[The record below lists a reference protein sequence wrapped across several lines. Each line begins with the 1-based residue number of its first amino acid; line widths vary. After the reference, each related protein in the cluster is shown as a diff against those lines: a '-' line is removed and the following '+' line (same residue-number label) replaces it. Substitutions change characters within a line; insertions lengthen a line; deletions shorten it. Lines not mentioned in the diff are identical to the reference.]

1 MSRSILIRKMSNLPK
16 HNPYFQIGGKDI
28 WSLVNET
35 AASRESLTGKKTV
48 NLGQG
53 FFSYSPPPFAIQAAK
68 EALDVP
74 AFNQYAPPRGRPELI
89 SSLIEAY
96 SSYYPE
102 GLTPSQIMVSTG
114 ANEGMLSMFL
124 AFLTPGDEVV
134 VFEPFFDQYISN
146 IEIPGGKVVY
156 VPLHP
161 PQCFDKQTVNSSDW
175 RINFTEL
182 ENSINERT
190 KMIVLNTPHNPVGKV
205 FSRDELQRIG
215 DICVQNN
222 IIILADEVYENL
234 YYKDH
239 VKMAT
244 LSPEIS
250 RLTVTVGSAGK
261 SFAATGWRIG
271 WLIGNED
278 LISVACLA
286 HTRICFASP
295 SPLQIACASAL
306 KTAKSI
312 GYFEETRKQYTYKY
326 KILMDVFDKLG
337 LPYTIA
343 EGGYFLLVNFKK
355 LKFPDSVEFPEE
367 IQNKPRDFKLC
378 YWLIQ
383 EFGVVS
389 IPPTEFFID
398 EHKAVVQDC
407 LRFAVCK
414 DDQMLREAA
423 RCLGRLKDYIQN

>member
-1 MSRSILIRKMSNLPK
+1 MSSLPK

-89 SSLIEAY
+89 GSLIEAY

-102 GLTPSQIMVSTG
+102 KLTPSQIMVSTG

-161 PQCFDKQTVNSSDW
+161 PQCFDQETVNSSDW
-175 RINFTEL
+175 KINFTEL

-190 KMIVLNTPHNPVGKV
+190 KMIVLNTPHNPIGKV

-215 DICVQNN
+215 DICVRNN

-234 YYKDH
+234 YYKEH
-239 VKMAT
+239 IKMAT

-271 WLIGNED
+271 WLIGHKD

-306 KTAKSI
+306 RTAKSV

-326 KILMDVFDKLG
+326 KILTDVFDKLG

-389 IPPTEFFID
+389 IPPTEFFIE
-398 EHKAVVQDC
+398 EHKMVVKDC

-423 RCLGRLKDYIQN
+423 RCLERLKDYIQY